1 MKPSSVSIL
10 TAILMS
16 TLALPALAAFTG
28 TEVFLPS
35 VGAAPGVAPAVWYTT
50 VWVHNPGTTRADVT
64 FALLE
69 RQANLSPRTYNDSI
83 PAGDTKRYDNAVG
96 TLFGVETF
104 GALRVTS
111 NVRVVV
117 GSRIYSQS
125 GTAIEDSTGQYFA
138 AVPASFSIGAGEST
152 EVIGGW
158 QTQPAA
164 GSAFRLNY
172 GFVETTGSGTC
183 QVLVTVKDASGT
195 TLGSKSYAVHQWE
208 QVQKG
213 LRDEFPSISN
223 DNVRLTVAVTS
234 GSGRVIAFGSSVSNG
249 MQDPSTLEM
258 TYADSLLA
266 ENSSGGGISGVTAG
280 AGLTGGGSSGTVTLA
295 VGAGQG
301 IQVAAD
307 AVALADGGVTKAKLA
322 ASGGTSGQVLGTDG
336 SSLKWQDAGSG
347 GSGDITA
354 VTAGAGLAGGG
365 TTGDVSLS
373 IADGG
378 VTKAKLAASGGT
390 SGQVLGT
397 DGSSLKWQD
406 AGSGGN
412 GDITAVTAGAGLA
425 GGGTT
430 GDVSLS
436 VANGGITGG
445 MIADGT
451 VATADL
457 ATGAVTST
465 TIQDGAV
472 ATADL
477 ANAAVTTGKLADAA
491 VTTGKL
497 SPSGGS
503 NGKVLKHNGSA
514 VVWGDDLEGGLTLP
528 FEGSTSTG
536 QAAFRV
542 ENTVG
547 AALVAIGHEGILGKS
562 ETSIGV
568 TGMTDD
574 VVGAGSQVAGVA
586 GFAYTGMGVF
596 GKSSSG
602 DAGHFKTTTGN
613 AGYFEGRVRVEA
625 GSADALLVTNT
636 ESGRGLHVTS
646 SSDTGI
652 WIDTTGASAY
662 AALDA
667 RRSSDSQLAARFKGG
682 VQVTGTLTKGGGS
695 FKIDHPLDPQ
705 NRYLYHSFVESPD
718 MMNVY
723 NGNVVTDE
731 RGFATVALPDW
742 FEALNRDFRY
752 QLTVLGD
759 GDTWAQARVFRK
771 IESNAFVIQTSAPE
785 TEVSWQVTGIR
796 HDAFANANRIP
807 VEEDKPEA
815 ERGHYL
821 HAQAFG
827 QPAEPSGGHEA
838 P

>member
-1 MKPSSVSIL
+1 MKPSGVSIL

-50 VWVHNPGTTRADVT
+50 VWVHNPGTTRADIT

-347 GSGDITA
+347 GS
-354 VTAGAGLAGGG
+354 
-365 TTGDVSLS
+365 
-373 IADGG
+373 
-378 VTKAKLAASGGT
+378 
-390 SGQVLGT
+390 
-397 DGSSLKWQD
+397 
-406 AGSGGN
+406 

>member
-1 MKPSSVSIL
+1 MKPSGVSIL

-50 VWVHNPGTTRADVT
+50 VWVHNPGTTRADIT

-373 IADGG
+373 VAD
-378 VTKAKLAASGGT
+378 
-390 SGQVLGT
+390 
-397 DGSSLKWQD
+397 
-406 AGSGGN
+406 
-412 GDITAVTAGAGLA
+412 
-425 GGGTT
+425 
-430 GDVSLS
+430 
-436 VANGGITGG
+436 GGITGG